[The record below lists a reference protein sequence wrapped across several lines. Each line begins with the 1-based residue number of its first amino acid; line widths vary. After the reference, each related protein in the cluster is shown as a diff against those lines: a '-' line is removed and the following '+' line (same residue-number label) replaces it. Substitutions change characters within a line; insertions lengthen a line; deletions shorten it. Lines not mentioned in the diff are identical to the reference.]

1 MLLLLGGDR
10 AHGFALGRAGTTSSP
25 RQGVGGGGS
34 RSRSRTTTT
43 TTTTSPV
50 LYTRSI
56 KTRQPTSRFVTPR
69 SDRSEDNDNSKDTD
83 DTDRPKTKDATAPPP
98 PAAVPIVWPSAR
110 RLGVDAVAILLAM
123 EVVGLLAS
131 INIPAFGGW
140 WAPLPS
146 LVVQGGLLTKVLQG
160 WLWNTA
166 LWTTA
171 LSFGSSASPRR
182 TSTTDSSSSPFASFL
197 PTFGI
202 YAAGRLGGA
211 ALLAVSVGTP
221 LDWTAVLAPAL
232 LDLYTVGLLLGVA
245 RYLWGDDE

>member
-1 MLLLLGGDR
+1 LSLLGGDR
-10 AHGFALGRAGTTSSP
+10 THGFALWRVGISSSP
-25 RQGVGGGGS
+25 RHDMGGGGS

-43 TTTTSPV
+43 NTSPV

-56 KTRQPTSRFVTPR
+56 KTRHPTSRFVTPR
-69 SDRSEDNDNSKDTD
+69 SEDNDNNKDTD

>member
-1 MLLLLGGDR
+1 M
-10 AHGFALGRAGTTSSP
+10 
-25 RQGVGGGGS
+25 
-34 RSRSRTTTT
+34 
-43 TTTTSPV
+43 
-50 LYTRSI
+50 
-56 KTRQPTSRFVTPR
+56 
-69 SDRSEDNDNSKDTD
+69 
-83 DTDRPKTKDATAPPP
+83 DRPKAQDATAPPP

-110 RLGVDAVAILLAM
+110 RLGVDAVAILIAM

-131 INIPAFGGW
+131 INNPAFGGW

-171 LSFGSSASPRR
+171 LSCWSSASPQLA
-182 TSTTDSSSSPFASFL
+182 STIDSPNSPIASFL

-202 YAAGRLGGA
+202 FAAGRLGGS

-232 LDLYTVGLLLGVA
+232 LDIYTVGLLLGA
-245 RYLWGDDE
+245 TRYLWGDDE